1 MTNLYLT
8 FLGTYDQNVLFKEIQ
23 SNCHWSLIPGKR
35 DLKHYKI
42 KDNNNELHH
51 LYGWVTKTYFFT
63 NTMEELINT
72 ELIYLD
78 FLLMSKY

>member
-51 LYGWVTKTYFFT
+51 LYG
-63 NTMEELINT
+63 
-72 ELIYLD
+72 
-78 FLLMSKY
+78 